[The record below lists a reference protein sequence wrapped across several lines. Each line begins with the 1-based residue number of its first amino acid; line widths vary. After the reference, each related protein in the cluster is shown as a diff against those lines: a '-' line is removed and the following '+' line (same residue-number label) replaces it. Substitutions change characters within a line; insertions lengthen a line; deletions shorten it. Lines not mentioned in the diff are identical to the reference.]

1 MSENIERGGCL
12 CGQFSYSFDR
22 SAVVSGIHC
31 HCRDCQKSTGS
42 GKTTIAFVPKQALST
57 EGELKYF
64 TVTGTDGA
72 VVERGFCD
80 KCGSPVFSHIVGIDE
95 MKEMTF
101 IKAGSLED
109 ASWLKIDV
117 NIWESSAHPWSPVD
131 SNLPSFKQNMKRG

>member
-22 SAVVSGIHC
+22 SAVVQGSIATAETV
-31 HCRDCQKSTGS
+31 KSLPGS
-42 GKTTIAFVPKQALST
+42 GKATIAFVPKQALST

-64 TVTGTDGA
+64 SVTGTDGA
-72 VVERGFCD
+72 VVERGFCEQ
-80 KCGSPVFSHIVGIDE
+80 CGSPVFSHIIGIDE
-95 MKEMTF
+95 MKDMAF
-101 IKAGSLED
+101 IKAGSLDD

-131 SNLPSFKQNMKRG
+131 SNLPSFKQNMKR